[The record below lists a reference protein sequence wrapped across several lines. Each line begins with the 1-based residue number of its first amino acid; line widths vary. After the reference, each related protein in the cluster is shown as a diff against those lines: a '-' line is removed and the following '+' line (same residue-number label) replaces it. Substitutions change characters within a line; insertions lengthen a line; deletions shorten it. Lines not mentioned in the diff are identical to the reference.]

1 MLWLVFVLSLVS
13 FGLLSA
19 TVTESY
25 FSVPREDNQISDSM
39 AEQDDWV
46 DLHRPY
52 VVNLEDE
59 ERREKEMRKRNMYL
73 PEKALSAYDFFA
85 KEERLKLKEKNP
97 NYPEEE
103 LDKEIDK
110 LWKEADFE
118 TKAKYGRLAG
128 IDRARYLGEYETY
141 VYTKYDLE
149 FDDDGNLIED
159 CDLASDEDQ
168 PGTSEAKP
176 NSPDMAGQDYSVDL
190 HRQNRTDEPEDAPVC
205 ESKRRRRDPNLPKRP
220 LSAFFWFTNEER
232 SKVKASY
239 PDYNVSEIAKEL
251 GKRWGEADPET
262 KAKFERIAEH
272 DRKRYEQ
279 ELEMARKYLNVEE
292 DDDFAPKDSDD
303 DNDFHGDGG
312 GASTS
317 NR

>member
-1 MLWLVFVLSLVS
+1 MLWLVFVLSIVS

-19 TVTESY
+19 TVSESY
-25 FSVPREDNQISDSM
+25 SSVLREVKQISNSM

-97 NYPEEE
+97 NYPMEDM
-103 LDKEIDK
+103 DKEIDK
-110 LWKEADFE
+110 LWKEADFK

-128 IDRARYLGEYETY
+128 IDRARYLREYESY

-149 FDDDGNLIED
+149 FDDEGNLIED
-159 CDLASDEDQ
+159 CDLASDEVQ
-168 PGTSEAKP
+168 TGTSEEEQ
-176 NSPDMAGQDYSVDL
+176 NSPDTADQDDSVDP
-190 HRQNRTDEPEDAPVC
+190 QNQKPEDPPVCDNEPE
-205 ESKRRRRDPNLPKRP
+205 KNDPKWSMRP
-220 LSAFFWFTNEER
+220 QTAFFWFCNEER
-232 SKVKASY
+232 SKVKASHPNY
-239 PDYNVSEIAKEL
+239 SVVEIAKEMA
-251 GKRWGEADPET
+251 KRWKDADSET
-262 KAKFERIAEH
+262 KAKFERIAEY
-272 DRKRYEQ
+272 DRKRYGQ
-279 ELEMARKYLNVEE
+279 ETEVVKKRKKV
-292 DDDFAPKDSDD
+292 DDV
-303 DNDFHGDGG
+303 NDFHADAGT
-312 GASTS
+312 STC